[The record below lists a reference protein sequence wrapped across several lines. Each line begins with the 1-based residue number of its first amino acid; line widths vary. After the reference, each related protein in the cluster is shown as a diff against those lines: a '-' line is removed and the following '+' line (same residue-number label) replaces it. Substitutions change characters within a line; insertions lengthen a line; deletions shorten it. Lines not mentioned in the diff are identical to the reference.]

1 MYTARLITF
10 PLILIL
16 VLFSHGSDARKQLS
30 GKENGN
36 VLLLEDNLVADRFPP
51 PSSPS
56 GGGNPMTP
64 STSRKVITPDRAET
78 ERFLRSAPVL
88 ESETSVWL

>member
-30 GKENGN
+30 GKENGS
-36 VLLLEDNLVADRFPP
+36 VLLLEDNLVVDRFPP

-56 GGGNPMTP
+56 GGGNRMTT
-64 STSRKVITPDRAET
+64 STSRKVITPNRAAT
-78 ERFLRSAPVL
+78 KRFLRSVPSTGV
-88 ESETSVWL
+88 EN